1 MKYKVFKVG
10 GDPDNDF
17 CLYENLKRLL
27 NDLQH
32 NGFEIVRIDYHEI
45 SRAWS
50 IEGKY
55 KKTSE
60 YIIVATESE
69 EYK

>member
-17 CLYENLKRLL
+17 SLSIELERLL

-32 NGFEIVRIDYHEI
+32 NGFRIERIDYHEI

-55 KKTSE
+55 KKTAE
-60 YIIVATESE
+60 YIILTAESE
-69 EYK
+69 GKE